1 MVEPQHDTVDCL
13 NRCVGRVSVFVPF
26 REGESHVLIDF

>member
-1 MVEPQHDTVDCL
+1 MVEPQYDTVDCL
-13 NRCVGRVSVFVPF
+13 NRCVGRVSMFVPF